1 MQLSLFDNMQLEDT
15 KKEGSKVCIACSE
28 LKPHSSFSKHTG
40 HKDNLD
46 GRCRECVNSQVRLRN
61 KLKKEAPPK
70 PQTCMCCKRV
80 SDSIVLDHCHVTKNF
95 RGWICR
101 FCNAGIG
108 QLQDNIEGVEKALSY
123 LKDHYEQ
130 H

>member
-1 MQLSLFDNMQLEDT
+1 MQLDLFNRVHLAESEEE
-15 KKEGSKVCIACSE
+15 EGKICIAC
-28 LKPHSSFSKHTG
+28 LKHKSYSSFSKHTG
-40 HKDNLD
+40 HKDNHD
-46 GRCRECVNSQVRLRN
+46 GRCRECVNAQVKLRN
-61 KLKKEAPPK
+61 VLKKEAPPK
-70 PQTCMCCKRV
+70 PDVCMCCKRP
-80 SDSIVLDHCHVTKNF
+80 SDSIVLDHCHVTKAF

-108 QLQDNIEGVEKALSY
+108 QLQDNIEGVEMALTY